1 MKEKPNWI
9 NKIINILVS
18 IVILVLLVANIIL
31 FYSVFHTPPKD
42 TYNESDLYDLEALE
56 ILYPEID
63 LSTYSTK

>member
-18 IVILVLLVANIIL
+18 IVIIVLLGSNIIL
-31 FYSVFHTPPKD
+31 FYSIFCTPAKN